1 MILIIYRTLNSY
13 YLIFLFIKFLPE
25 FSFRSPPSVPTLC
38 FLLFHLICVPGYGM
52 SLWRNHLR
60 NSRLQ
65 ELLGLQPNAVVGE
78 VDAVD
83 ERAIVI
89 LVQDAEDAVELTEDN
104 QDVVI
109 GAVLGG
115 LAAIAVTGSV
125 LYCCVR
131 RYFYKC
137 INFSFRICFTSM
149 SFLVIILYG

>member
-1 MILIIYRTLNSY
+1 M
-13 YLIFLFIKFLPE
+13 
-25 FSFRSPPSVPTLC
+25 FS
-38 FLLFHLICVPGYGM
+38 GYGM

-137 INFSFRICFTSM
+137 INFSFRIGFTSM
-149 SFLVIILYG
+149 SFLVITLYG